1 MSGNGWRYL
10 AIDLVRLLEL
20 DAPPIAIAFS
30 DERPE
35 GVPAFDAPMP
45 EPTPDGRTG
54 RVPASCVFWMHAA
67 ERAFTTAPEDHGN
80 CSVGALTH
88 GLIGLEEAA
97 GRADVAELVSTGWVS
112 EDVFPEIPTVS
123 ERPAAITYAP
133 LIDTP
138 VDPDVVLLR
147 VNGRQLMELQDAVPD
162 MRIGGKPQCHVVPAA
177 LEDGA
182 VSASIGCALSRVR
195 TGMAP
200 TELTCTI
207 PGPRLAEVVDRL
219 RSALETDDT
228 VRTYAAED
236 KARFG

>member
-1 MSGNGWRYL
+1 MSDNGWRHL

-20 DAPPIAIAFS
+20 DAPPVAIAFT
-30 DERPE
+30 DQAPE

-54 RVPASCVFWMHAA
+54 RAPASCVFWMHAA
-67 ERAFTTAPEDHGN
+67 EGAFTTAPEDHGN

-88 GLIGLEEAA
+88 GLLGLEEAA
-97 GRADVAELVSTGWVS
+97 GRADVAELVNTGWVS
-112 EDVFPEIPTVS
+112 EEVFPEIPTVS
-123 ERPAAITYAP
+123 ERPGAITYAP

-147 VNGRQLMELQDAVPD
+147 VNGKQLMEIQDAIPD
-162 MRIGGKPQCHVVPAA
+162 MRIGGKPQCHIVPAA
-177 LEDGA
+177 VEDGA
-182 VSASIGCALSRVR
+182 VAASIGCALSRVR

-200 TELTCTI
+200 SELTCTI
-207 PGPRLAEVVDRL
+207 PAPRLAEVVDRL
-219 RSALETDDT
+219 RSALETDDS
-228 VRTYAAED
+228 VRSYAAED